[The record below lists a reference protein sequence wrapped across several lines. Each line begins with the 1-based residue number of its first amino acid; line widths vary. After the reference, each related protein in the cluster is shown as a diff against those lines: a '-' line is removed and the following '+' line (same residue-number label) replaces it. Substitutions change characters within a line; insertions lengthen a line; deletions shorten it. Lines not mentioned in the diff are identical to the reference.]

1 MIQITAEQIER
12 VNLILSSVP
21 KGAEKAISNVIRR
34 SNSTVRTE
42 ALK

>member
-21 KGAEKAISNVIRR
+21 KGAEKVSPSRKNRQ
-34 SNSTVRTE
+34 
-42 ALK
+42 